1 MSPMGVVLVLGVVA
15 QASHGPARASWRD
28 YRPLAFAAPP
38 ASPSWPLR
46 RGFCGG
52 ATAAPRHPPRRALFA
67 AGGAPEDEAAGRAA
81 AAPAAAR
88 ATRAAARAQPAASD
102 DAPDGAEGDDDAAPG
117 VAIPSEPAEPGEP
130 QAIDTRASNITIA
143 TVLKELA
150 SIQQNEPSKIV
161 ILGTRHCSFVHQQI
175 IELLGYA
182 LVLTGNEVLTSG
194 SVGTNAAAIRGAL
207 RAGQPDLLTVVLPQS
222 LEKQSDDSQE
232 LLRQVEN
239 VVENPQNDELP
250 LDVASR
256 KCNSERSRRATSS
269 SRAFHASGTV
279 LEAARGRARRRRTF
293 VARLRYLD

>member
-1 MSPMGVVLVLGVVA
+1 M
-15 QASHGPARASWRD
+15 
-28 YRPLAFAAPP
+28 
-38 ASPSWPLR
+38 
-46 RGFCGG
+46 
-52 ATAAPRHPPRRALFA
+52 FA
-67 AGGAPEDEAAGRAA
+67 AGGTPEDRRRPRGGAPAPRARARARAAGRA
-81 AAPAAAR
+81 
-88 ATRAAARAQPAASD
+88 D
-102 DAPDGAEGDDDAAPG
+102 DAPDAEGDEDAAPG
-117 VAIPSEPAEPGEP
+117 VAIPDEPAEPGEP

-256 KCNSERSRRATSS
+256 LCNSELLSQGNQLISF
-269 SRAFHASGTV
+269 AFHASGTV
-279 LEAARGRARRRRTF
+279 LEAAREAQALDMVVST
-293 VARLRYLD
+293 LYLD